1 MADFESLNKSVKI
14 LGDKIEQAD
23 MKILEMSEKFGNH
36 VRDHVPLELKM
47 LNICDEISEQRRN
60 INVLISDS
68 SKIKNLELITNEIK
82 NNQMSLSF
90 KVDSMTDYIAGKKKR
105 EIEENDYRKK
115 RAIERDKEKKESKKW
130 FVGQIAAM
138 VIFISGSLSSGV
150 YWVSGILQSYTKN
163 YENRYVQDRYE
174 NSNRLEKIGTEI
186 EKVNQN
192 YIDLLNE
199 LRKSKK

>member
-1 MADFESLNKSVKI
+1 
-14 LGDKIEQAD
+14 
-23 MKILEMSEKFGNH
+23 
-36 VRDHVPLELKM
+36 
-47 LNICDEISEQRRN
+47 
-60 INVLISDS
+60 
-68 SKIKNLELITNEIK
+68 
-82 NNQMSLSF
+82 MSLSF
-90 KVDSMTDYIAGKKKR
+90 KVDSMTDYIAGQKKR

-199 LRKSKK
+199 LRKNKK